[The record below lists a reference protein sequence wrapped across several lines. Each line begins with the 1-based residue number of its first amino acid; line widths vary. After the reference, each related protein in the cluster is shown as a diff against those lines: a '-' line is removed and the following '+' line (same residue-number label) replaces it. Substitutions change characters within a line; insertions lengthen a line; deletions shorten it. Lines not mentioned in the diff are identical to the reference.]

1 MDSLNAKQRSENMS
15 RIRSKDTQPEMRVR
29 KLAHRLGY
37 RYRLHVRDLPGKP
50 DLVFAS
56 KQKVIFV
63 HGCFWHQH
71 QKCREGRLPAS
82 RPEYWIPK
90 LTRNTDRDKQ
100 HIASLRKLGWKV
112 LTLWECEVGNELVLE
127 RKLLRFLR

>member
-1 MDSLNAKQRSENMS
+1 MDQLSKVRRSENM
-15 RIRSKDTQPEMRVR
+15 RQIRSKDTLPEMRVR

-37 RYRLHVRDLPGKP
+37 RYRLHVKDLAGKP

-100 HIASLRKLGWKV
+100 HIASLKRLGWKV
-112 LTLWECEVGNELVLE
+112 LTLWECEVGDELVIE
-127 RKLLRFLR
+127 RKLLRFLC

>member
-1 MDSLNAKQRSENMS
+1 MDQLSKARRSENM
-15 RIRSKDTQPEMRVR
+15 RQIRSKDTQPEMHVR
-29 KLAHRLGY
+29 KLTHRLGY
-37 RYRLHVRDLPGKP
+37 RYRLHAKDLLGKP

-100 HIASLRKLGWKV
+100 HIASLRRLG
-112 LTLWECEVGNELVLE
+112 
-127 RKLLRFLR
+127 